1 MSACVYVCLSVSVCV
16 EVECGHGTQSHC
28 SCRMGSLLTAAQPSL
43 FLFSALGSTDKANV
57 LQKIRKRYGAD
68 KDYLFVADG

>member
-1 MSACVYVCLSVSVCV
+1 
-16 EVECGHGTQSHC
+16 
-28 SCRMGSLLTAAQPSL
+28 MGSLLTAAQPSL